1 MSQTLGYHRLPTTKV
16 ESNEL
21 LTKKYVFWSVYALD
35 KGLSLRLGRCSI
47 IQDCDISTTLPAPPD
62 EPKLL
67 CWRQLNEIW
76 IEFAKYQG
84 RVFTELYTVASLSGP
99 QPARENKA
107 RELAAEIQQWRLRR
121 TAVSHNFH
129 KCLLTLRSNYYQMM
143 SVPDS
148 DMPHS
153 KAFEESRDSTDV
165 NYFSVL
171 TIVYQAIPATSSPS
185 GISLVFNS
193 DCLISARK
201 ALECHRSA
209 VSKFE
214 EDYPYWRAYIH
225 W

>member
-47 IQDCDISTTLPAPPD
+47 IQDCDISTTLPATPE

-67 CWRQLNEIW
+67 CWHQLTETW
-76 IEFAKYQG
+76 IEFARYQG

-99 QPARENKA
+99 QAARENKA
-107 RELAAEIQQWRLRR
+107 RKLAAEIQQWRQRK
-121 TAVSHNFH
+121 TAVSHKFH
-129 KCLLTLRSNYYQMM
+129 ECLFTFGSNYHQMM

-148 DMPHS
+148 NTPHS
-153 KAFEESRDSTDV
+153 EGFEEARDSTNV
-165 NYFSVL
+165 VYFSVL
-171 TIVYQAIPATSSPS
+171 TIVYQAIPATASSF
-185 GISLVFNS
+185 GISSVFYS
-193 DCLISARK
+193 ECLISARK

-209 VSKFE
+209 ISKFK
-214 EDYPYWRAYIH
+214 EDYAYWRSYIH